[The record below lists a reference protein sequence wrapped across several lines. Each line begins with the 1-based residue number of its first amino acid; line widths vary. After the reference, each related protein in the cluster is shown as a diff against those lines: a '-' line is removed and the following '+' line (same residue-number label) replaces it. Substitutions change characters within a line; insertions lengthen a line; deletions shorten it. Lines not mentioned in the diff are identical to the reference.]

1 MNPML
6 KLNLK
11 SVMSMLFR
19 LLLSESIII
28 IIYVFIKML
37 YNIIRMHKA
46 HKDEEATSKV
56 KKKKPRHL

>member
-11 SVMSMLFR
+11 SVMSILFR
-19 LLLSESIII
+19 LLLSESII